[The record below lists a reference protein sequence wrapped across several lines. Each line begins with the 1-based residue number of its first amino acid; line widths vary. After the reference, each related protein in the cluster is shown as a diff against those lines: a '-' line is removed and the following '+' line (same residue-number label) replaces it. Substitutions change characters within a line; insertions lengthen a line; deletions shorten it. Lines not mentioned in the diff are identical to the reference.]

1 MACDGLKGLP
11 DAIAEV
17 WPLATVQNCGVHLVR
32 ASLRY
37 APGAHWSRI
46 TNTRV
51 AVRFDEACLGCC
63 RPRLWPRG
71 WTWPG

>member
-1 MACDGLKGLP
+1 VACDGLKGLP

-37 APGAHWSRI
+37 ASRAHWSRI
-46 TNTRV
+46 TKTIQGGVWDRSAPESSN
-51 AVRFDEACLGCC
+51 AS
-63 RPRLWPRG
+63 
-71 WTWPG
+71 